1 MQRKNQSSSLQR
13 RAFRLLPFLLAVA
26 LFLLPGCG
34 ERDDSMTAEPG
45 AAAGTRDNT
54 PVCLVPDASGSKI
67 ISGNDASIDLSGA
80 DSGYIRVDYTGSAEK
95 IRLRITSPDDVVY
108 TYVLTSGRRD
118 SNIFPLTAG
127 NGAYKAAVYTSIQ
140 GDVYAT
146 SCAADFSAAMDD
158 PFLPFLY
165 PNQYIWFTQNSACVE
180 LASHLVKQ
188 ANDDLD
194 AVSIL
199 YNYVTANVTY
209 DTEKAENVEAG
220 YIPDPDEVLRTKRG
234 ICLDYASLLCA
245 MLRSQRI
252 PAQLE
257 VGYAGTV
264 YHAWLSV
271 YIDNIGWIN
280 GMIRF
285 DGRDWT
291 IMDPTFAANSA
302 GKKLRNHDFDLSLC
316 GICGRARPDLCR
328 CRSNQHT
335 GQKPLPGSHHA
346 PDSGGTAIRR
356 RQPRCLARSGTVRK
370 PSPLAARP
378 PGKH

>member
-1 MQRKNQSSSLQR
+1 MSGKNHARMLHR
-13 RAFRLLPFLLAVA
+13 RALRLLPFLLASV

-34 ERDDSMTAEPG
+34 GRDDSMTADPD

-54 PVCLVPDASGSKI
+54 PVCLVPDASGGKI
-67 ISGNDASIDLSGA
+67 ISGNGASIDLSGA
-80 DSGYIRVDYTGSAEK
+80 DSGYIRADYTGSAEK

-146 SCAADFSAAMDD
+146 SCAADFEFNMDD
-158 PFLPFLY
+158 AFLPFLY
-165 PNQYIWFTQNSACVE
+165 PNQYVWFTQNSSCVA
-180 LASHLVKQ
+180 LASRLVKQ
-188 ANDDLD
+188 ADDDLD
-194 AVSIL
+194 A
-199 YNYVTANVTY
+199 
-209 DTEKAENVEAG
+209 
-220 YIPDPDEVLRTKRG
+220 DPDEVLRTKRG

-252 PAQLE
+252 PTQLE

-302 GKKLRNHDFDLSLC
+302 EKKLRKFLGDS
-316 GICGRARPDLCR
+316 
-328 CRSNQHT
+328 SNYQT
-335 GQKPLPGSHHA
+335 KY
-346 PDSGGTAIRR
+346 TY
-356 RQPRCLARSGTVRK
+356 
-370 PSPLAARP
+370 
-378 PGKH
+378 

>member
-1 MQRKNQSSSLQR
+1 MSGKNHARMLHR
-13 RAFRLLPFLLAVA
+13 RALRLLPFLLASV

-34 ERDDSMTAEPG
+34 GRDDSMTADPD

-54 PVCLVPDASGSKI
+54 PVCLVPDASGGKI
-67 ISGNDASIDLSGA
+67 ISGNGASIDLSGA
-80 DSGYIRVDYTGSAEK
+80 DSGYIRADYTGSAEK

-146 SCAADFSAAMDD
+146 SCAADFEFNMDD
-158 PFLPFLY
+158 AFLPFLY
-165 PNQYIWFTQNSACVE
+165 PNQYVWFTQNSSCVA
-180 LASHLVKQ
+180 LASRLVKQ
-188 ANDDLD
+188 ADDDLD

-199 YNYVTANVTY
+199 YNYVTANITY
-209 DTEKAENVEAG
+209 DTEEAENVESG

-252 PAQLE
+252 PTQLE

-302 GKKLRNHDFDLSLC
+302 EKKLSKFLGDS
-316 GICGRARPDLCR
+316 
-328 CRSNQHT
+328 SNYQT
-335 GQKPLPGSHHA
+335 KY
-346 PDSGGTAIRR
+346 TY
-356 RQPRCLARSGTVRK
+356 
-370 PSPLAARP
+370 
-378 PGKH
+378 